1 MKEQLLRKWARFAAT
16 HPWWV
21 ISGLFVLVILSL
33 ISTLDLQMDMRWS
46 DMLPEG
52 DPMAQEFERII
63 NEYKSASTILI
74 VVQGDEQEIKR
85 VADRIAPEIQKL
97 KEYVERVDYKLDK
110 EFFSN
115 HGFMLAETQDL
126 ETMQEMFGNLNL
138 VPFFDNI
145 NDNFEKEYVGNENA
159 LSTKTKE
166 DEAARSIDGFLSWLQ
181 TMDKFIT
188 EPQQANQALVDA
200 AVEQFLYGDPYFISY
215 DKKTLL
221 LSCKPTFSSI
231 EIDKDVASTI
241 AIEQILDE
249 VKKEYPNV
257 RIGLTGVIPLQKME
271 MEYMEKTM
279 VISSVLALLL
289 VIALFIIGFRM
300 WSAPILAGLNLVIAI
315 IITLGIVGITIG
327 RLNMMTSVFAV
338 ILIGLGIDYSIHL
351 ISVYNERRNIDPDR
365 VIAMEETFARSGS
378 GIVTGALTTAA
389 AFFALAISSTRGIKE
404 MGIVLGIGILSA
416 MITSLAGLPAVLIV
430 RERVLSRIKKQPVKP
445 KILEFKILGK
455 IGQSIM
461 NRPLIYLIIAVVIT
475 AFCLYQAMKLKFN
488 YNMLEIEPDIET
500 VHLQDTIIAAFDIS
514 PDFAMITGSSI
525 EESWELEQK
534 AKSMPA
540 LSMVEGIGDVCPP
553 ESVQRARQ
561 PYVKSIRKSLVR
573 YQTQQPMTYKDLDRL
588 VEQLKRLDLN
598 MYELAQL
605 AFIGGQDKIDD
616 KCKQLIG
623 DPEKE
628 NSESYILQVAEL
640 IEKNPQIALR
650 QLNTFQKYYFPNLHN
665 RVYKMAN
672 PEFIT
677 LEMLPDHIRERYV
690 NEDRDNF
697 LVTIYARQQIWDWQI
712 LTRFTKQLE
721 LVSPRATGTPPMFM
735 HLISLIGK
743 DGLWATILTLCIV
756 AFLLWIDFRS
766 LKLAFLAMIPL
777 ITGGILMMG
786 IMKSFGMLL
795 DFINVMGIPMIV
807 GIGIDDGVHI
817 LHRYRYEGF
826 NKTPLVLRS
835 TGKAILLTSLTT
847 MAGFGTLSFGEY
859 PAYQSLGTLLA
870 VGVAACF
877 VTTVL
882 FIPAIISLTQKKN
895 NLMNHSSKENNLEKK

>member
-1 MKEQLLRKWARFAAT
+1 MKERLLRKWGRFTTT

-21 ISGLFVLVILSL
+21 ISGLFILIVLSVISA
-33 ISTLDLQMDMRWS
+33 SDLQMDMRWS

-74 VVQGDEQEIKR
+74 VVQGDEQRIKGF
-85 VADRIAPEIQKL
+85 ADRIAPRIEEL
-97 KEYVERVDYKLDK
+97 KEYIERVDYKLDK

-145 NDNFEKEYVGNENA
+145 NDNFEREYVGNENA

-166 DEAARSIDGFLSWLQ
+166 DDAARAIDGFLSWLQ
-181 TMDKFIT
+181 TMDRFIS
-188 EPQQANQALVDA
+188 EPEKASQALADSA
-200 AVEQFLYGDPYFISY
+200 IEQFLYGDSYFISY

-221 LSCKPTFSSI
+221 LSCKPSFSSI
-231 EIDKDVASTI
+231 DIDKDIASTI
-241 AIEQILDE
+241 AIEQILE
-249 VKKEYPNV
+249 EAEKEFPDV
-257 RIGLTGVIPLQKME
+257 RAGLTGVIPLQKME

-279 VISSVLALLL
+279 LISSVLALLL
-289 VIALFIIGFRM
+289 VIALFIISFRM

-315 IITLGIVGITIG
+315 IITVGVVSVTIG

-365 VIAMEETFARSGS
+365 ASAMEETFARSGS

-416 MITSLAGLPAVLIV
+416 MFTSLAGLPAVLSA
-430 RERVLSRIKKQPVKP
+430 RERMLSKLKKKPVTP
-445 KILEFKILGK
+445 RVLEFNFLGH
-455 IGQSIM
+455 IGQYIVK
-461 NRPLIYLIIAVVIT
+461 RPLLYLVIAVVVT
-475 AFCLYQAMKLKFN
+475 AFCLYQSLDLEFN
-488 YNMLEIEPDIET
+488 YDMLSIEPDIET
-500 VHLQDTIIAAFDIS
+500 VHLQDTIIEAFDMS

-525 EESWELEQK
+525 EESWDLEQK

-553 ESVQRARQ
+553 ESVQLIRQ
-561 PYVKSIRKSLVR
+561 PYVQQIRTTLARHEKQEPITR
-573 YQTQQPMTYKDLDRL
+573 EDIA
-588 VEQLKRLDLN
+588 QLIGHLERLDLN
-598 MYELAQL
+598 IYELAQL
-605 AFIGGQDKIDD
+605 AFIGGQDKVDD

-623 DPEKE
+623 DPDKE
-628 NSESYILQVAEL
+628 DSESYILHVAEK
-640 IEKNPQIALR
+640 IKKDPETALR
-650 QLNTFQKYYFPNLHN
+650 QLRKFQRFYFPDLHG
-665 RVYKMAN
+665 RIYQMAN
-672 PEFIT
+672 PEIIT
-677 LEMLPDHIRERYV
+677 LDILPAHIRERYV
-690 NEDRDNF
+690 NEAGDNF
-697 LVTIYARQQIWDWQI
+697 LVTIYARQQLWDWEI
-712 LTRFTKQLE
+712 LDRFTKQLE

-735 HLISLIGK
+735 HLIALIGR
-743 DGLWATILTLCIV
+743 DGLWATILTLIIV
-756 AFLLWIDFRS
+756 VVLLWIDFRS
-766 LKLAFLAMIPL
+766 LKFALLGMIPL
-777 ITGGILMMG
+777 ITGGILMLG
-786 IMKSFGMLL
+786 IMKSVGMLL

-817 LHRYRYEGF
+817 LHRYKYEGF
-826 NKTPLVLRS
+826 DKTPLVLRS
-835 TGKAILLTSLTT
+835 TGKAIMLTSLTT
-847 MAGFGTLSFGEY
+847 MAGFGTLAFGGY

-870 VGVAACF
+870 IGVAACF
-877 VTTVL
+877 VTTIL
-882 FIPAIISLTQKKN
+882 FIPAIIRLTTRKN
-895 NLMNHSSKENNLEKK
+895 KSK